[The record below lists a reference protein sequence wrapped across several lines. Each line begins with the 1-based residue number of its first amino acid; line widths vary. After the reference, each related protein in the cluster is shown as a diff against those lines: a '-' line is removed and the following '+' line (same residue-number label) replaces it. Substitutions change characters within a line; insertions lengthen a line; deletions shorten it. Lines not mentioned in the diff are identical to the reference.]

1 MIGVENFMIV
11 DVFIMLSIVSGNFN
25 GLIVMMVEKVVDIIL
40 GNFFLLKLNVR
51 VYKILEK
58 G

>member
-1 MIGVENFMIV
+1 MIV

-40 GNFFLLKLNVR
+40 GNFFLFKLNVR